1 MWYFKSSYKNM
12 FWYVK
17 DGVTVCIMGDIYR
30 DTFEATMSDKSME
43 YFKNL
48 ENVEVIVVRSME

>member
-1 MWYFKSSYKNM
+1 M

-30 DTFEATMSDKSME
+30 DTFEPTMSDKTME